1 MSNICFNLNNSI
13 EISNNI
19 YTLNKNNSIQG
30 DLSGTYGLYET
41 LGDKIYSIQNI
52 PKTHPIG
59 FYDASGVSE
68 LVDISNLIYYG
79 ISYEEAI
86 NIYVSKGSDLS
97 FTNNN
102 YYRFYDECYNL
113 LNISGSTV
121 DTGLTNSGDNFYF
134 MRSMKYTFI
143 AIEDFSINHP
153 FALSGEALSG
163 LNYHDLSL
171 QKLDDSF
178 NIIIPNDANNTD
190 NKIFYL
196 DAQQNDISGELSIL
210 VDASNIS
217 YYYGDISIS
226 LNPLFA
232 TQYDASKISIK
243 SFPLNG
249 INEVNNVNLFIY
261 DPTCDYIVEEVSQ
274 FVNILFNQGKEC
286 LNIVS
291 EANLIDA
298 SNSISFHEFNL
309 NNHGRVEIAG
319 ELLYSLTYG
328 LYDGSYTI
336 FNVDSNYP
344 FTIKNNDFSNVVYV
358 DEENTT
364 GIVHKSD
371 SRVQILGEPLNSYNY
386 YFNTVRIKIDNTSG
400 TLIQNQDIPIHI
412 LNLQTFNSHYEPSN
426 NFFYTSFCR
435 DSDNV
440 NNIVDRDLSFILF
453 NQKDI
458 AFTTDFSA
466 VVDNIYYL
474 NLYQE
479 YIEPITPYA
488 LVDRYNHDLSNLIIS
503 TKPVETILPDGTV
516 LSNIYQINYSLSY
529 FIITYTA
536 EDYEKTI
543 IQLHRLVEIR
553 RGPYIEI
560 SGNYQVFN
568 NSNPFTNTINISTNT
583 ISPFYNFYENLDV
596 FLYDIFGNKI
606 NLPFEIN
613 VTGEYFDSPSIY
625 GQLIRNSYSNEII
638 KYENINLTDNP
649 LEFEDGH
656 TDFSRNYYL
665 SKNFNFNFIS
675 NSAKNI
681 DEQGIRLFNINT
693 LRING
698 NFNNPILD
706 IANLIHINDADINN
720 SYRDFVIDPLQTKIK
735 SLFLDGDE
743 NTVSIN
749 KIDNSFSIIDISQ
762 TYQDGGTI
770 YNLHTRAQITN
781 SEYVISIS
789 DINNSANNFS
799 IDGSFDEIDFFN
811 LNYIDTRYIGNYEL
825 KLDIKGLSNHDFI
838 FNDIS
843 NIIDVNSLLVDFSR
857 TFLINV
863 IDTVGVNL
871 NFVNETVLTP
881 PANPLLY
888 DFKYSVDFSFNIFT
902 DISFFKKGDS
912 FLETTNTPLL
922 EFSDNSIYDGSL
934 AFVLYP
940 GPNIYPTYNALDNGY
955 YIHATN
961 PSIPAQAYI
970 KYTAYDLCGNISNDV
985 SLNITFTNIPIISLL
1000 GSRIEKIPVNSPFVE
1015 SGLLIKSNV
1024 GDESY
1029 VPAGGVYSTN
1039 FSSNYTETNIAGG
1052 VPDGYDIS
1060 WGLVLDNTRIGI
1072 YELTYEV
1079 KKSGNAESNKIKRLI
1094 EVLDISTPF
1103 FRFPNLATINGYKGY
1118 IDGSNDSDFKTAK
1131 DDLYDNT
1138 FELSFNIDISLLV
1151 FNSFD
1156 DLSFII
1162 NTFEVNDN
1170 YFEPTDLST
1179 IITLSIS
1186 GEGDI
1191 SFNETELRNVFSTN
1205 NGYLNSDNSF
1215 NKVTIGLNKIE
1226 PLLFNYKVIDL
1237 CDNSFNILRIVDIVD
1252 KSKPSID
1259 FSFDYIHET
1268 DISFVKFNGSD
1279 NKDFSYQAFN
1289 YLKNTDLFLHE
1300 LSSIIFDFSLID
1312 NYEVVNSNYII
1323 TISGL
1328 TIDYK
1333 QENIKTIE
1341 DISNDILSL
1350 NLFSNV
1356 NTSLVIAYEISD
1368 NQYNDISINRFV
1380 DIINT
1385 VDPSI
1390 NFNQRYGY
1398 DDNRIY
1404 IDFGDTIY
1412 INDNISKDFSL
1423 SHPRIYLTDINID
1436 LSYIL
1441 PTNITSLS
1449 GEYEYDPN
1457 AIIYS
1462 VSGDI
1467 SSVHYDMSFYSVTT
1481 EGPYDTSSDEL
1492 NVKLIITN
1500 QGPSF
1505 NEIPYIDI
1513 LGTSSINIIHEAG
1526 EFFNDASFIFGINAI
1541 SEFDKFYYKNY
1552 LKDISYLSSN
1562 FNVSYDSSFNIEK
1575 PALGPLTQA
1584 TTYKIKYDVRD
1595 KNNQIKTLERFILI
1609 VDTQKPIISISNDV
1623 INVNQFEELVMPSAF
1638 FLDKGSDLSAI
1649 EVDISNTSNTITK
1662 DISNLS
1668 FVLNPLESYSFSS
1681 SELLLTG
1688 NDTSNGSI
1696 SYQVRYRAYDRFNNL
1711 AEKYLTITINATTN
1725 FVITPK
1731 LSISG
1736 YVFDLNLNFN
1746 SNFNNLINNN
1756 TDNLSFIFD
1765 LSDIQYDAF
1774 NKTIT
1779 YEIKKAKF
1787 NNSIFNLLDF
1797 SMHARYINDIIP
1809 DYNNTIIN
1817 NILSGTLG
1825 NYKIIF
1831 QSFNESNFES
1841 AIELINFNIVDT
1853 SPPDLSYILSSDYED
1868 ISNIK
1873 IPLLSFDTYETL
1885 KTNPN
1890 YLENNNLFNPYY
1902 FTRDDGGNTM
1912 ISIPGINIVDIM
1924 GGIAQT
1930 LSNETLPFAFDNSLS
1945 LFITYLKDL
1954 SSGTYNINQDTS
1966 KNFTQINETTEIVT
1980 INPNLLHSAINV
1992 FINHSDVHLGGYAY
2006 VKFTYLDGIIHEFR
2020 HRGTSTRQFYNSSS
2034 TLWSSHFGLGNHSTS
2049 VTSHTE
2055 NTTKNYL
2062 IECTVIS
2069 GVSTWIFKALD
2080 GGVSQVEL
2088 YENSDGQGM
2097 LGVEV
2102 KEIPIFDISNSYL
2115 LLNDGSYVQHFKV
2128 FDAVGNFS
2136 DISRSISVE
2145 RLNPFINLNYTEDAK
2160 SNLYLKTYHRVF
2172 NARIDIL
2179 GRAYDYYL
2187 GEFTGNPIIIV
2198 QSLNEN
2204 ILGVQTVKYE
2214 LNNYPNTIAERDVHV
2229 VEMTCLPIV
2238 TEGLNNLIPVGLNN
2252 KFGLYNDSYVIYIN
2266 EPSDAFRVYGYN
2278 HDYNFNIDISDLI
2291 NISGENVVSYGGY
2304 EYHWGKV
2311 DISVNDNFNRANIE
2325 YLNSDLSRII
2335 LEDIF
2340 LYTEECFQILI
2351 NQILYK
2357 PLPSD
2362 SFRVDVSGYNDK
2374 DISYQFFTLSGELY
2388 PAIEDKLRHYITDVS
2403 RANLHL
2409 AMGKYT
2415 FVQDTEKNFY
2425 NRIKFSLTE
2434 DGTHNGGVEYTKGIV
2449 EYGLPGIEGG
2459 YTDLILSI
2467 ATPSPLYYY
2476 SEHFPN
2482 MGGKI
2487 ETRNNLVITGGNIYV
2502 NDNVLSVDNSLVLQS
2517 FNSEEV
2523 LLNKIFLSQTFDLI
2537 GINGNTTCIS
2547 NVHYNCITQQNI
2559 NHNVLINKSDNLLIF
2574 KKYQSSPNYDPVA
2587 EGLVSYVPSYNSS
2600 NKHADISNENLKHD
2614 IHNHYLYDCSVN
2626 MYTTGVFQYDYIIDT
2641 SNNILKNLSI
2651 NTLTEKLS
2659 VAVGSGNDNT
2669 IAYSLDGGSKW
2680 VGVGKELLDITGFG
2694 IGYNGN
2700 TRFIAAGSG
2709 TNHTII
2715 YSDNGINWFP
2725 SIGSKIIF
2733 DNYAKAVVY
2742 DNSNSYWLVGGKGST
2757 NTMAYSNG
2765 GIQWV
2770 GLGKSLFE
2778 TEINNFSKHNNT
2790 YILAFGNGLRNTI
2803 AYSIDGL
2810 NWNDGLALG
2819 GGNTKTIFSVQGNSG
2834 VYYKKENIWLA
2845 VGEGINNSIAYSSD
2859 GITWSGMGNSGIV
2872 EARDIDVNDDMVII
2886 VGKGEINNPLY
2897 SAIIYSYDG
2906 LLWYSTNTSIFS
2918 ECNSIVWNGS
2928 IWVATGLGPLHR
2940 IAISNNGIKW
2950 LALDNTL
2957 DLFSDVGLG
2966 VEGFT
2971 KKTLLRDASDILYE
2985 MNTMDLF
2992 YSNTEIDNYSH
3003 YFRKNRLLSSRLIK
3017 NNFISKINEL
3027 KYVNHVSIIDNN
3039 KILDYFLDK
3048 YLSSSRIIFSHI
3060 FDNYVTFNLQTYI
3073 DLSNLDINKDLLQI
3087 IKNEYNPLYE
3097 TSSNYIVDNNNLLF
3111 HEYVV
3116 NIWSD
3121 ISGDLPIIEKTP
3133 EESILLCNGLIEL
3146 NEYLLD
3152 SKDSSNVLLK
3162 LYDNVI
3168 NSHGL
3173 DYVNNELKERVF
3185 LSVRDISMINHD
3197 YNQYIG
3203 LTLQNI
3209 FHNMYIDENDV
3220 LIFHAYQDLANNFK
3234 VNEPSL
3240 SLKKTLTD
3248 FSNNKKYLLELSSND
3263 IYGCFVDNSKN
3274 IYENSNTKND
3284 IIRQDPLNYKSF
3296 VTYFFD
3302 NELENDNN
3310 YLSKFDIRPI
3320 SLNDICYN
3328 MYPYSYDSSLKKLH
3342 SHSYLIDLNDYFDRY
3357 IYDNSNLEVP
3367 YNVYNKSNLS
3377 YRIQD
3382 ISYINEFN
3390 IFDIRASQNIIYDKS
3405 KIEILNYLQN
3415 FLIILKFKVD
3425 YIEEI
3430 LSSNLINKHI
3440 PVSFVSNDYEFI
3452 NNLNIQNMNSLYN
3465 SIDFISTNYQLS
3477 LPNNSLN
3484 KLFSNN
3490 FYNLK
3495 QVKEKY
3501 LKLQE
3506 IFIYHQNSDNI
3517 NLSEDTYDSIHN
3529 FNNIDQLLTDAS
3541 LININI
3547 DNMLNNNLYYYYN
3560 RYIIENII
3568 LTTKYSVLSNFN
3580 DLDLLYRLLKDFN
3593 EIKENYDNIIFEFNL
3608 RHLNDSLFSGVN
3620 IIDYSFIDLYDISN
3634 INNFTLSLLNNFVSL
3649 DLVLRNQI
3657 QYSNIYIDTGGG
3669 TFNTPDTNFTYTYN
3683 QANVVLTDLSNAT
3696 NFILNN
3702 YNYFID
3708 GAGKNYD
3715 FINKTRLYDN
3725 INYFMSGSKLLVNS
3739 FYSNNLEIRFDIKYN
3754 SYLFPDKYVDTVV
3767 LDLAIP
3773 DYVPPTLI
3781 FNKTDLSFSQALS
3794 TIVDGNINVLLQ
3806 LLIEDISFIEI
3817 NQKIQMN
3824 NISDLCYNLTNI
3836 TYNDTQ
3842 YQGYVESNVLNDV
3855 YSIVE
3860 IDVRNLYNETTN
3872 FLGNDASINIF
3883 YTIIDNAN
3891 NRNTIT
3897 RTVNVDRA
3905 FAYPEFYINGQIFEE
3920 FLLSLD
3926 GNNWSLTV
3934 QIGSI
3939 ITENILL
3946 TGLTA
3951 TDPAGGGGNITITVE
3966 NTLTDTNTIGVFEG
3980 VITYT
3985 AISNKGVG
3993 ITTIIRRDII
4003 IIENTVD
4010 NDEGDSSSSSSS
4022 NVNNFTGP
4030 CPCPI
4035 FYKPIQ
4041 HNYKLGTGASNVM
4054 RLSKIILRR

>member
-19 YTLNKNNSIQG
+19 YTLNKDNSIEG

-41 LGDKIYSIQNI
+41 SGHKIYSILNI

-68 LVDISNLIYYG
+68 LVDISNLIHYG
-79 ISYEEAI
+79 VSYEEAI

-113 LNISGSTV
+113 LNISGSIV

-143 AIEDFSINHP
+143 AMEDFSSSHP
-153 FALSGEALSG
+153 FALSGEALRHLS
-163 LNYHDLSL
+163 HSDISL
-171 QKLDDSF
+171 QKLHDSF
-178 NIIIPNDANNTD
+178 DIIIPKDANNSD

-196 DAQQNDISGELSIL
+196 DAEENDISGELSIL

-226 LNPLFA
+226 VDASYA
-232 TQYDASKISIK
+232 THYDASKISIK

-249 INEVNNVNLFIY
+249 INQVNNVNLFIY
-261 DPTCDYIVEEVSQ
+261 DSTCDYIVEEVSQ

-291 EANLIDA
+291 EAKLIDA

-309 NNHGRVEIAG
+309 NNHGRVDVSG
-319 ELLYSLTYG
+319 ELLYSLKYG

-336 FNVDSNYP
+336 INVDPNYP
-344 FTIKNNDFSNVVYV
+344 FAIINNDISNEIYV

-364 GIVHKSD
+364 GIIHNSD
-371 SRVQILGEPLNSYNY
+371 SRVQILGEPFNTYNY
-386 YFNTVRIKIDNTSG
+386 YFNTVRINIDNTSR
-400 TLIQNQDIPIHI
+400 TLIQNQKIPIDI

-426 NFFYTSFCR
+426 NFFYTTFCT

-440 NNIVDRDLSFILF
+440 NNIADRDLSFVLF
-453 NQKDI
+453 NQKEV

-466 VVDNIYYL
+466 VVDNIYYI

-516 LSNIYQINYSLSY
+516 LSNTYQINYSLSY

-536 EDYEKTI
+536 EDYENTI

-560 SGNYQVFN
+560 SGNNQLFN
-568 NSNPFTNTINISTNT
+568 NSNPFTNTIDIATNT
-583 ISPFYNFYENLDV
+583 TSPFYNFFENLDV
-596 FLYDIFGNKI
+596 FVYDIFGNKI
-606 NLPFEIN
+606 NLPFEIK
-613 VTGEYFDSPSIY
+613 VTGEFYDASSIY
-625 GQLIRNSYSNEII
+625 GQLIINNYSNEIL
-638 KYENINLTDNP
+638 KYENIDLTDEP
-649 LEFEDGH
+649 IEFEDGH

-675 NSAKNI
+675 NSAKDI
-681 DEQGIRLFNINT
+681 DELGLRLFNINT
-693 LRING
+693 LQING
-698 NFNNPILD
+698 NLNNPILD
-706 IANLIHINDADINN
+706 IANLIHINVDINN
-720 SYRDFVIDPLQTKIK
+720 SYRDFVIDPLQTNIK
-735 SLFLDGDE
+735 SLFLDGDSL
-743 NTVSIN
+743 SIN
-749 KIDNSFSIIDISQ
+749 KIDNSLSIIDLSQ
-762 TYQDGGTI
+762 SYNDSGI
-770 YNLHTRAQITN
+770 NYNLHTILKITN
-781 SEYVISIS
+781 SEFVISIS
-789 DINNSANNFS
+789 DINDSANNFS

-811 LNYIDTRYIGNYEL
+811 LNHIDTSYIGNYEL
-825 KLDIKGLSNHDFI
+825 KLDIKGLSNEDFI

-843 NIIDVNSLLVDFSR
+843 NIIDVSSLLLDFSR

-863 IDTVGVNL
+863 IDTQGVDL

-881 PANPLLY
+881 PPNPLLY
-888 DFKYSVDFSFNIFT
+888 EFQYSVDFSFNIFT
-902 DISFFKKGDS
+902 DISFFRKGHS
-912 FLETTNTPLL
+912 VIESTNTPLL
-922 EFSDNSIYDGSL
+922 ELSDNTIYDGSL
-934 AFVLYP
+934 TFILYTVT
-940 GPNIYPTYNALDNGY
+940 NITQTYDNGY
-955 YIHATN
+955 YIHATD
-961 PSIPAQAYI
+961 PTSAAEAYI
-970 KYTAYDLCGNISNDV
+970 KYTALDLCGNITNDV
-985 SLNITFTNIPIISLL
+985 CLNITFTDIPIISLL
-1000 GSRIEKIPVNSPFVE
+1000 GSRIEQIPVNSAHVE

-1029 VPAGGVYSTN
+1029 VPTTGPYTTN
-1039 FSSNYTETNIAGG
+1039 FSSNYIATTDD
-1052 VPDGYDIS
+1052 PAGYDIS
-1060 WGLVLDNTRIGI
+1060 WGLVLDNTTIGI

-1079 KKSGNAESNKIKRLI
+1079 RKTGKTESINIKRLI
-1094 EVLDISTPF
+1094 EVVDISSPF
-1103 FRFPNLATINGYKGY
+1103 FRFPNLSTLDY
-1118 IDGSNDSDFKTAK
+1118 IDGSNDSNFVAIK
-1131 DDLYDNT
+1131 DNLINNT
-1138 FELSFNIDISLLV
+1138 FEISFNIDFSLTV
-1151 FNSFD
+1151 FSTFD

-1162 NTFEVNDN
+1162 NQFEISDN
-1170 YFEPTDLST
+1170 YFEGNDLSS

-1186 GEGDI
+1186 GQGDI
-1191 SFNETELRNVFSTN
+1191 CFNETGLRNVFSTN
-1205 NGYLNSDNSF
+1205 NGYLNSDNCL
-1215 NKVTIGLNKIE
+1215 NKVTIGLNDIE
-1226 PLLFNYKVIDL
+1226 QLKFNYKVIDV

-1252 KSKPSID
+1252 KSVPSID
-1259 FSFDYIHET
+1259 FSFDYINET
-1268 DISFVKFNGSD
+1268 DISFVLFNGPD
-1279 NKDFSYQAFN
+1279 NKDFSYQALN

-1300 LSSIIFDFSLID
+1300 LNSIIFDFSLID

-1323 TISGL
+1323 TISGI

-1333 QENIKTIE
+1333 QQNIKTIE
-1341 DISNDILSL
+1341 DISNNISSI

-1356 NTSLVIAYEISD
+1356 DTSLVIVYEISD
-1368 NQYNDISINRFV
+1368 NQYNDISINRYV

-1385 VDPSI
+1385 IDPSI
-1390 NFNQRYGY
+1390 NYNSRFGY
-1398 DDNRIY
+1398 DNRIY
-1404 IDFGDTIY
+1404 IDFGETKY
-1412 INDNISKDFSL
+1412 NISKDFSL
-1423 SHPRIYLTDINID
+1423 SHPRIYFTDISFD

-1441 PTNITSLS
+1441 PSNITSLS

-1467 SSVHYDMSFYSVTT
+1467 SSVHYDISFYSVTT

-1505 NEIPYIDI
+1505 NEIPYINI
-1513 LGTSSINIIHEAG
+1513 LGTSTSNIIHEAG
-1526 EFFNDASFIFGINAI
+1526 EFFNDASFILGLNAF

-1552 LKDISYLSSN
+1552 LPDISYLSSN
-1562 FNVSYDSSFNIEK
+1562 FDVSYDTSFNIDK
-1575 PALGPLTQA
+1575 PELALLTQA
-1584 TTYKIKYDVRD
+1584 TTYRITYKVRD
-1595 KNNQIKTLERFILI
+1595 KNNQITTFVRFIFLT
-1609 VDTQKPIISISNDV
+1609 DTQSPIISISNDV
-1623 INVNQFEELVMPSAF
+1623 ININQFEELVIPSAF
-1638 FLDKGSDLSAI
+1638 FFDKGSDISAI
-1649 EVDISNTSNTITK
+1649 EVDLSNTSNTITK
-1662 DISNLS
+1662 DISNLN
-1668 FVLNPLESYSFSS
+1668 FLLNPLESYSFANKTETYSFSS
-1681 SELLLTG
+1681 SELLLDG

-1696 SYQVRYRAYDRFNNL
+1696 SYEVRYRAYDRFNNL

-1736 YVFDLNLNFN
+1736 YELDLNLNFN

-1756 TDNLSFIFD
+1756 TDNLSSIFD
-1765 LSDIQYDAF
+1765 LSDIQYDAL

-1817 NILSGTLG
+1817 NILSGTIG
-1825 NYKIIF
+1825 SYKIIF
-1831 QSFNESNFES
+1831 QSFNDSNLES
-1841 AIELINFNIVDT
+1841 AIELIDFNIVDT

-1873 IPLLSFDTYETL
+1873 IPFLSFDTYETL

-1902 FTRDDGGNTM
+1902 FTRDNGGNTM
-1912 ISIPGINIVDIM
+1912 VSIPGINIVDVM
-1924 GGIAQT
+1924 GGIAQSV
-1930 LSNETLPFAFDNSLS
+1930 SNETIPSAFDNSLS

-1954 SSGTYNINQDTS
+1954 PSGSYNINQDTS
-1966 KNFTQINETTEIVT
+1966 KNFTQINETTEILT
-1980 INPNLLHSAINV
+1980 INPNLLDSAIEV
-1992 FINHSDVHLGGYAY
+1992 FIKNADVDLGGYAY
-2006 VKFTYLDGIIHEFR
+2006 VKFTYLDSTIHEFR

-2034 TLWSSHFGLGNHSTS
+2034 TLWSSHFGLGNHSTA
-2049 VTSHTE
+2049 VTSHTG

-2062 IECTVIS
+2062 IECTVIT
-2069 GVSTWIFKALD
+2069 GISTWVFTALD
-2080 GGVSQVEL
+2080 GGLSQVEL
-2088 YENSDGQGM
+2088 YENSDAQGM
-2097 LGVEV
+2097 LGVEI
-2102 KEIPIFDISNSYL
+2102 KDIPIFDISNSYL
-2115 LLNDGSYVQHFKV
+2115 LLNSGSYVQNFQV
-2128 FDAVGNFS
+2128 FDAAGNFS

-2145 RLNPFINLNYTEDAK
+2145 RLDPFINLNYTEDAK
-2160 SNLYLKTYHRVF
+2160 GNLFLKTYHKLF
-2172 NARIDIL
+2172 NAYIDIL
-2179 GRAYDYYL
+2179 GRSYDYYL
-2187 GEFTGNPIIIV
+2187 GEFTGNSIITV
-2198 QSLNEN
+2198 QSLNEDV
-2204 ILGVQTVKYE
+2204 LGVHTVKYE
-2214 LNNYPNTIAERDVHV
+2214 LKNYSNTVAEREVHV
-2229 VEMTCLPIV
+2229 VDITCLPFV
-2238 TEGLNNLIPVGLNN
+2238 TNGLNYLIPEGLNN
-2252 KFGLYNDSYVIYIN
+2252 KFGLYNDTYAIYIN
-2266 EPSDAFRVYGYN
+2266 DPSDAFRVFGYN
-2278 HDYNFNIDISDLI
+2278 HEYNLNIDISDLI
-2291 NISGENVVSYGGY
+2291 NISGENVVSNGGY

-2311 DISVNDNFNRANIE
+2311 DVSVNDNFNRANIE
-2325 YLNSDLSRII
+2325 YLNSDSSKII

-2388 PAIEDKLRHYITDVS
+2388 PGIDDELQHYITDLS

-2434 DGTHNGGVEYTKGIV
+2434 DGTHNGGVEYTKGVV
-2449 EYGLPGIEGG
+2449 EYGLPGLEGG

-2487 ETRNNLVITGGNIYV
+2487 ETRNNLVITAGNIYV

-2517 FNSEEV
+2517 FNTEEV

-2537 GINGNTTCIS
+2537 GINGNATCIS
-2547 NVHYNCITQQNI
+2547 NAHYNCITQQNI
-2559 NHNVLINKSDNLLIF
+2559 NHNVLINKSKHLLIF
-2574 KKYQSSPNYDPVA
+2574 KKYQNSPNYDPVA
-2587 EGLVSYVPSYNSS
+2587 EGVVSYVPGYNSS
-2600 NKHADISNENLKHD
+2600 NIHADISNGNIIDD
-2614 IHNHYLYDCSVN
+2614 ISKHYLFDCSVN
-2626 MYTTGVFQYDYIIDT
+2626 MYTTGVFQYDYTIDT
-2641 SNNILKNLSI
+2641 SANILSNLSI

-2659 VAVGSGNDNT
+2659 IAVGCGNDNT

-2680 VGVGKELLDITGFG
+2680 KGVGKQLLDISGLG

-2700 TRFIAAGSG
+2700 TRFLAVGSG

-2715 YSDNGINWFP
+2715 YSEDGINWFP

-2810 NWNDGLALG
+2810 NWNDGVAVG

-2859 GITWSGMGNSGIV
+2859 GITWGGMGKSRII

-2886 VGKGEINNPLY
+2886 VGKGDLNNAVY
-2897 SAIIYSYDG
+2897 SAILYSYDG
-2906 LLWYSTNTSIFS
+2906 LDWYSTNTSIFS
-2918 ECNSIVWNGS
+2918 ECNSVVWTGS
-2928 IWVATGLGPLHR
+2928 IWIATGLGPLHR
-2940 IAISNNGIKW
+2940 IAISSNGINW

-2957 DLFSDVGLG
+2957 SLFSDVGLG

-2985 MNTMDLF
+2985 MDTLDLF
-2992 YSNTEIDNYSH
+2992 YSNSEIDNYSH
-3003 YFRKNRLLSSRLIK
+3003 YFRKNRLLSSRLVK

-3027 KYVNHVSIIDNN
+3027 RYVNHISIIDNN
-3039 KILDYFLDK
+3039 KAIDYFLDK
-3048 YLSSSRIIFSHI
+3048 YLSSNRIIFSHI

-3073 DLSNLDINKDLLQI
+3073 DVSNLDINKDLIQI
-3087 IKNEYNPLYE
+3087 INNEYHPLYE
-3097 TSSNYIVDNNNLLF
+3097 ISTNYLVDKNNLLF
-3111 HEYVV
+3111 DEYVV

-3121 ISGDLPIIEKTP
+3121 ISGDIGIIEKTV
-3133 EESILLCNGLIEL
+3133 EESILLSNGLIEL

-3152 SKDSSNVLLK
+3152 SKDSSSVLLK
-3162 LYDNVI
+3162 LYDDEI
-3168 NSHGL
+3168 NSLGL
-3173 DYVNNELKERVF
+3173 DYVNSELKERVF
-3185 LSVRDISMINHD
+3185 LSVRDISMISHD

-3203 LTLQNI
+3203 LTLQNV

-3220 LIFHAYQDLANNFK
+3220 LIFHAYEDLANNFK
-3234 VNEPSL
+3234 VNEPAL
-3240 SLKKTLTD
+3240 SLEKTLFD
-3248 FSNNKKYLLELSSND
+3248 FSNNNNKKYLLELSSND
-3263 IYGCFVDNSKN
+3263 VYGCFVDNNKN
-3274 IYENSNTKND
+3274 IYENSNTKNNV
-3284 IIRQDPLNYKSF
+3284 IRQDPLNYKSF

-3302 NELENDNN
+3302 NELENDNS
-3310 YLSKFDIRPI
+3310 YLSKFDIRPM

-3328 MYPYSYDSSLKKLH
+3328 LYPYTYDSSLQKLH

-3367 YNVYNKSNLS
+3367 YNVYNKSNLA
-3377 YRIQD
+3377 YTILD
-3382 ISYINEFN
+3382 ISYINDFN
-3390 IFDIRASQNIIYDKS
+3390 IFDVRANQNIIYDKS

-3415 FLIILKFKVD
+3415 FLIILRFKVD
-3425 YIEEI
+3425 YIDEI
-3430 LSSNLINKHI
+3430 LSSTLINTHI
-3440 PVSFVSNDYEFI
+3440 PNSYDTNDYEFI
-3452 NNLNIQNMNSLYN
+3452 NDLNIQNMNTLNN
-3465 SIDFISTNYQLS
+3465 SIDFISTNYQLT

-3501 LKLQE
+3501 LKLEE

-3517 NLSEDTYDSIHN
+3517 NLNEDTYDSIHN

-3560 RYIIENII
+3560 RYTIDNIV
-3568 LTTKYSVLSNFN
+3568 LSTKFSVLSNYN
-3580 DLDLLYRLLKDFN
+3580 DFDLLYRLLRDFN
-3593 EIKENYDNIIFEFNL
+3593 EIKDNYDNIIFEFKL
-3608 RHLNDSLFSGVN
+3608 RHLNDSLFTGVN
-3620 IIDYSFIDLYDISN
+3620 IIDNSFIDLYDISN
-3634 INNFTLSLLNNFVSL
+3634 IDNFASSLLNNFVSL
-3649 DLVLRNQI
+3649 DQVLRNQV
-3657 QYSNIYIDTGGG
+3657 QYSNIYIETGGG
-3669 TFNTPDTNFTYTYN
+3669 TSNTPDTNFIYTYN
-3683 QANVVLTDLSNAT
+3683 QANVGLTDLSNAT
-3696 NFILNN
+3696 NYILNN

-3708 GAGKNYD
+3708 GAAKNYD
-3715 FINKTRLYDN
+3715 FINKTKEYDN
-3725 INYFMSGSKLLVNS
+3725 INYYMSGSELLVNS
-3739 FYSNNLEIRFDIKYN
+3739 FYSNNLEIRLEIKYN

-3794 TIVDGNINVLLQ
+3794 TAEDGNINTLLQ

-3817 NQKIQMN
+3817 NQKIELSN
-3824 NISDLCYNLTNI
+3824 KYDISYNLTNV
-3836 TYNDTQ
+3836 TYNDAQ
-3842 YQGYVESNVLNDV
+3842 YEGYVESRLQNNV

-3860 IDVRNLYNETTN
+3860 IDVRNLYNENTN
-3872 FLGNDASINIF
+3872 FFGDDASINIF
-3883 YTIIDNAN
+3883 YTIIDNVD

-3897 RTVNVDRA
+3897 RSVNVERA
-3905 FAYPEFYINGQIFEE
+3905 FAYPEFFINGLTFEE
-3920 FLLSLD
+3920 FVQSL
-3926 GNNWSLTV
+3926 GGLNWNLTLQV
-3934 QIGSI
+3934 GTP
-3939 ITENILL
+3939 ITDDILL
-3946 TGLTA
+3946 AGITA
-3951 TDPAGGGGNITITVE
+3951 NDPASGGGGIIITVE
-3966 NTLTDTNTIGVFEG
+3966 NTLIDTSTPGVF
-3980 VITYT
+3980 VDVVTYT

-3993 ITTIIRRDII
+3993 ITTTIRRDII
-4003 IIENTVD
+4003 ITEDAVD
-4010 NDEGDSSSSSSS
+4010 NGFGSSSS
-4022 NVNNFTGP
+4022 NLDNFTGP
-4030 CPCPI
+4030 CPCPV

-4041 HNYKLGTGASNVM
+4041 HNYKLGSGASNVM

>member
-1 MSNICFNLNNSI
+1 MSNICLNIKNSI
-13 EISNNI
+13 EISNNYYI
-19 YTLNKNNSIQG
+19 FNNVDNIIG
-30 DLSGTYGLYET
+30 DFLDEDILKTTNYGLYET
-41 LGDKIYSIQNI
+41 SGNKIYLIQNI

-59 FYDASGVSE
+59 FYDASGISE
-68 LVDISNLIYYG
+68 IVDISNLIHYDVSYG
-79 ISYEEAI
+79 KAI

-97 FTNNN
+97 FNNNN
-102 YYRFYDECYNL
+102 YYRFYDESYNL
-113 LNISGSTV
+113 LNISGSLIE
-121 DTGLTNSGDNFYF
+121 TGLTNSGDNFYF

-143 AIEDFSINHP
+143 AIEDFCSNHP
-153 FALSGEALSG
+153 FALSGEALSE
-163 LNYHDLSL
+163 LNYDDLSL

-178 NIIIPNDANNTD
+178 NIIIPKNTNNDTNR
-190 NKIFYL
+190 IFYV
-196 DAQQNDISGELSIL
+196 DAEQDDISGELSIL

-217 YYYGDISIS
+217 YYYGDINISIDS
-226 LNPLFA
+226 SYS
-232 TQYDASKISIK
+232 THYDSSKISIK
-243 SFPLNG
+243 SFELNG
-249 INEVNNVNLFIY
+249 INQVNNVNLFIY
-261 DPTCDYIVEEVSQ
+261 DSICDYIVEEVSQ
-274 FVNILFNQGKEC
+274 FVNILFNQRKEC

-291 EANLIDA
+291 EAKLIDA
-298 SNSISFHEFNL
+298 SNNISFYEFNL
-309 NNHGRVEIAG
+309 NNHGLVNVSG
-319 ELLYSLTYG
+319 ELLYSLKYG
-328 LYDGSYTI
+328 LYDGSYII

-344 FTIKNNDFSNVVYV
+344 FTIKNNDISNAIYV

-364 GIVHKSD
+364 GILHKSD
-371 SRVQILGEPLNSYNY
+371 SRVQILGEPLNTYNY

-412 LNLQTFNSHYEPSN
+412 LNLETLNSHYEPSN
-426 NFFYTSFCR
+426 NFCYTSFCT
-435 DSDNV
+435 DPDNV
-440 NNIVDRDLSFILF
+440 NNIAYRDLSFILF

-479 YIEPITPYA
+479 YIEPIIPYV

-503 TKPVETILPDGTV
+503 TKPIETILPDGTV
-516 LSNIYQINYSLSY
+516 LSNIHQINYSLSH

-543 IQLHRLVEIR
+543 IQLHRLVEIKK
-553 RGPYIEI
+553 GPYIEI
-560 SGNYQVFN
+560 SGNYQLFN
-568 NSNPFTNTINISTNT
+568 NSNPFTNTIDISTNT

-596 FLYDIFGNKI
+596 FVYDIFGNKI

-613 VTGEYFDSPSIY
+613 IIGEYFDSSSIY
-625 GQLIRNSYSNEII
+625 GELIRNSYSNEII
-638 KYENINLTDNP
+638 KYENIDLTDEP
-649 LEFEDGH
+649 LKFQDGD

-665 SKNFNFNFIS
+665 STNFNFNFIS
-675 NSAKNI
+675 NSTKYI
-681 DEQGIRLFNINT
+681 DEKGIRLFNINV
-693 LRING
+693 LQING
-698 NFNNPILD
+698 NFNSPILS
-706 IANLIHINDADINN
+706 IANLIHINDNIND
-720 SYRDFVIDPLQTKIK
+720 SYRDFLIDPLQTNIK
-735 SLFLDGDE
+735 SLFLDGDSL
-743 NTVSIN
+743 SIN
-749 KIDNSFSIIDISQ
+749 KVDNTLSIIDLSQ
-762 TYQDGGTI
+762 NYNDFDRN
-770 YNLHTRAQITN
+770 YNLHTTIQITN
-781 SEYVISIS
+781 SQFVISIS
-789 DINNSANNFS
+789 DINDSANNFS
-799 IDGSFDEIDFFN
+799 IDGSFYEIDFFN
-811 LNYIDTRYIGNYEL
+811 LNDIDTRYIGYYEM
-825 KLDIKGLSNHDFI
+825 KLDIKGLNNEDFI

-843 NIIDVNSLLVDFSR
+843 DIIDSSSLLLDFSR

-863 IDTVGVNL
+863 IDTQGVDL
-871 NFVNETVLTP
+871 NFVNETVLTQSP
-881 PANPLLY
+881 NPLLY

-922 EFSDNSIYDGSL
+922 ELSDNSIYDGSL
-934 AFVLYP
+934 TFVLYP
-940 GPNIYPTYNALDNGY
+940 VTNISQTYDNGY
-955 YIHATN
+955 YIHATD
-961 PSIPAQAYI
+961 PTRAAEAYI
-970 KYTAYDLCGNISNDV
+970 KYTALDLCGNISNDV
-985 SLNITFTNIPIISLL
+985 CLNITFTDIPIISLL
-1000 GSRIEKIPVNSPFVE
+1000 GSRIEKITVNSIYVE
-1015 SGLLIKSNV
+1015 SGLLIESDI
-1024 GDESY
+1024 GEESY
-1029 VPAGGVYSTN
+1029 VPTNGSYSGN
-1039 FSSNYTETNIAGG
+1039 FSSNYTETTDDP
-1052 VPDGYDIS
+1052 VGYDIS
-1060 WGLVLDNTRIGI
+1060 WGLVLDNTTIGI

-1079 KKSGNAESNKIKRLI
+1079 RKTGKTESINIKRLI
-1094 EVLDISTPF
+1094 EVVDISNPF
-1103 FRFPNLATINGYKGY
+1103 FRFPNLSTLDY
-1118 IDGSNDSDFKTAK
+1118 IDGSNDSNFVAIK
-1131 DDLYDNT
+1131 DNLFDNK
-1138 FELSFNIDISLLV
+1138 FEFSFNIDFSLSV
-1151 FNSFD
+1151 FNTFD

-1162 NTFEVNDN
+1162 NQFEISDN
-1170 YFEPTDLST
+1170 YFERNDLSS

-1191 SFNETELRNVFSTN
+1191 SFNEIGLSNVFLTN
-1205 NGYLNSDNSF
+1205 DGYLNSDNCF
-1215 NKVTIGLNKIE
+1215 NKVTIGLNEIE
-1226 PLLFNYKVIDL
+1226 PLVFNYKVIDV

-1259 FSFDYIHET
+1259 FSFNYIDET

-1289 YLKNTDLFLHE
+1289 YLKNTDLFLRE
-1300 LSSIIFDFSLID
+1300 LSSIIFDFTLID

-1323 TISGL
+1323 TISGV

-1333 QENIKTIE
+1333 QENIKTIK
-1341 DISNDILSL
+1341 DISNNIILL

-1356 NTSLVIAYEISD
+1356 DTSLVIVYEISD

-1385 VDPSI
+1385 IDPSI

-1398 DDNRIY
+1398 DDRIY
-1404 IDFGDTIY
+1404 IDFGDTKY
-1412 INDNISKDFSL
+1412 NISKDFSL
-1423 SHPRIYLTDINID
+1423 SHPRIYLTDISFD

-1467 SSVHYDMSFYSVTT
+1467 SSVHYDISFYSVTRD
-1481 EGPYDTSSDEL
+1481 GQYDTSSDEL
-1492 NVKLIITN
+1492 NIKLIITN
-1500 QGPSF
+1500 QGPTF
-1505 NEIPYIDI
+1505 NEIPYINI
-1513 LGTSSINIIHEAG
+1513 LDTSSIHIIHEAG
-1526 EFFNDASFIFGINAI
+1526 EFFNDASFILGLNAF

-1552 LKDISYLSSN
+1552 LTDISYLSSN
-1562 FNVSYDSSFNIEK
+1562 YDVSYDSSFNIEN
-1575 PALGPLTQA
+1575 PELGPLREA
-1584 TTYKIKYDVRD
+1584 TSYKVRYDVRD
-1595 KNNQIKTLERFILI
+1595 KNNQIKTLVRYILI
-1609 VDTQKPIISISNDV
+1609 TDTQKPIISISNDV

-1638 FLDKGSDLSAI
+1638 FLDKGSNLSAI
-1649 EVDISNTSNTITK
+1649 QVDISNTSNTIIK
-1662 DISNLS
+1662 NISNLS
-1668 FVLNPLESYSFSS
+1668 FVLNPLQSYTFSS

-1696 SYQVRYRAYDRFNNL
+1696 SYQVRYTAYDRFNNL
-1711 AEKYLTITINATTN
+1711 AEKYLTITINETTN

-1731 LSISG
+1731 LFISG
-1736 YVFDLNLNFN
+1736 YEFDLNLNFN
-1746 SNFNNLINNN
+1746 NNFNNLINNN
-1756 TDNLSFIFD
+1756 TDNLSSIFD

-1774 NKTIT
+1774 NKTFT
-1779 YEIKKAKF
+1779 YEVKKAKF
-1787 NNSIFNLLDF
+1787 NNSVFNLLDF

-1817 NILSGTLG
+1817 NILSGSLG

-1831 QSFNESNFES
+1831 QSFNDYNFES
-1841 AIELINFNIVDT
+1841 EIEIIYFNIVDT
-1853 SPPDLSYILSSDYED
+1853 SPPDLSYILSIDYED
-1868 ISNIK
+1868 IAKIK

-1885 KTNPN
+1885 KTNSN

-1902 FTRDDGGNTM
+1902 FTKDGGGNTM

-1924 GGIAQT
+1924 GGIGQT
-1930 LSNETLPFAFDNSLS
+1930 LSNETLPSAFDNSLS

-1954 SSGTYNINQDTS
+1954 SIGTYNINQYTS

-1980 INPNLLHSAINV
+1980 INPNLLHSGINV
-1992 FINHSDVHLGGYAY
+1992 FINHSDIDLGGYAY
-2006 VKFTYLDGIIHEFR
+2006 VKFTYLDGTIHEFR

-2034 TLWSSHFGLGNHSTS
+2034 TLWSSNFGLGNHSTI
-2049 VTSHTE
+2049 VTSHTG

-2062 IECTVIS
+2062 IECSVIS

-2088 YENSDGQGM
+2088 YENSAGEGM

-2102 KEIPIFDISNSYL
+2102 KDIPIFDISNSYL
-2115 LLNDGSYVQHFKV
+2115 LLNAGNYVQNFRV
-2128 FDAVGNFS
+2128 FDAGGNFS

-2160 SNLYLKTYHRVF
+2160 SNLFLKTYHKLF
-2172 NARIDIL
+2172 TPYIDIL
-2179 GRAYDYYL
+2179 GRSYDYYL
-2187 GEFTGNPIIIV
+2187 GEFTGNSIV
-2198 QSLNEN
+2198 TVQFLNEN
-2204 ILGVQTVKYE
+2204 VLGVQTVKYE
-2214 LNNYPNTIAERDVHV
+2214 LKNYPNTIAERDIHV
-2229 VEMTCLPIV
+2229 VEITCLPIV
-2238 TEGLNNLIPVGLNN
+2238 TDGLNNLIPEGLNN
-2252 KFGLYNDSYVIYIN
+2252 KFGLYNDNYVIYIN
-2266 EPSDAFRVYGYN
+2266 DPSDAFRVYGYN

-2291 NISGENVVSYGGY
+2291 NISGENVVSYEGY

-2325 YLNSDLSRII
+2325 YLNSDSSRII

-2351 NQILYK
+2351 NQIIYK

-2388 PAIEDKLRHYITDVS
+2388 PAIDDKLRHYITDVS

-2409 AMGKYT
+2409 AMGRYT

-2449 EYGLPGIEGG
+2449 EYGLPGLEGG

-2467 ATPSPLYYY
+2467 STPSPLYYY
-2476 SEHFPN
+2476 SEYFPN

-2487 ETRNNLVITGGNIYV
+2487 ETRNNLLITTGNIYV

-2523 LLNKIFLSQTFDLI
+2523 LLNKIFLSQKFDLS
-2537 GINGNTTCIS
+2537 GINGDANYIS

-2587 EGLVSYVPSYNSS
+2587 EGVVSYVPSYNSS
-2600 NKHADISNENLKHD
+2600 NIHADISNVNLKHD
-2614 IHNHYLYDCSVN
+2614 IRNHYLYDCSVN
-2626 MYTTGVFQYDYIIDT
+2626 MYTTGVFQYDYTIDT
-2641 SNNILKNLSI
+2641 STNILENLSI
-2651 NTLTEKLS
+2651 NTLTEKIS
-2659 VAVGSGNDNT
+2659 VAVGCGNDNT
-2669 IAYSLDGGSKW
+2669 IAYSLDEGSKW
-2680 VGVGKELLDITGFG
+2680 IGAGKQLLDISGFG
-2694 IGYNGN
+2694 IAYNRN
-2700 TRFIAAGSG
+2700 TRFIAVGSG
-2709 TNHTII
+2709 TNHSII
-2715 YSDNGINWFP
+2715 YSDDGINWFP
-2725 SIGSKIIF
+2725 SIDSKIIF

-2757 NTMAYSNG
+2757 NTMAYSTG
-2765 GIQWV
+2765 GISWF
-2770 GLGKSLFE
+2770 GLGKTVFE

-2790 YILAFGNGLRNTI
+2790 YILALGNGLRNSI
-2803 AYSIDGL
+2803 AYSSDGL
-2810 NWNDGLALG
+2810 NWIDGLALG
-2819 GGNTKTIFSVQGNSG
+2819 GENTRTIFSVQGNSG
-2834 VYYKKENIWLA
+2834 VYYKKENIWIA
-2845 VGEGINNSIAYSSD
+2845 VGEGINNSIAYSRD
-2859 GITWSGMGNSGIV
+2859 GITWSGMGKSRIV
-2872 EARDIDVNDDMVII
+2872 EGRDIDVNDNIIVI
-2886 VGKGEINNPLY
+2886 VGKGEINNPVY

-2906 LLWYSTNTSIFS
+2906 LAWYSTHTSIFS
-2918 ECNSIVWNGS
+2918 ECNSIVWTGS
-2928 IWVATGLGPLHR
+2928 IWIATGLGPLHR
-2940 IAISNNGIKW
+2940 IAISSNGIEW
-2950 LALDNTL
+2950 LGLDNTL
-2957 DLFSDVGLG
+2957 DLFSDLGLG
-2966 VEGFT
+2966 IEGFI
-2971 KKTLLRDASDILYE
+2971 KKTLLDDANNILYE
-2985 MNTMDLF
+2985 INTMDLF
-2992 YSNTEIDNYSH
+2992 YSNGEIDNYSH
-3003 YFRKNRLLSSRLIK
+3003 FFRKNRLLSSRLVK

-3027 KYVNHVSIIDNN
+3027 RYVNHVSLLDNN
-3039 KILDYFLDK
+3039 KVIDYFLDK
-3048 YLSSSRIIFSHI
+3048 YLNSSRIIFSHI

-3073 DLSNLDINKDLLQI
+3073 DLSNLYIDKDLLQI
-3087 IKNEYNPLYE
+3087 IKNEYIPLYE
-3097 TSSNYIVDNNNLLF
+3097 NSSSYIVDNNNLLF
-3111 HEYVV
+3111 DEYIVS
-3116 NIWSD
+3116 IWSD

-3133 EESILLCNGLIEL
+3133 EESILLSNGLIEL

-3152 SKDSSNVLLK
+3152 SKDSSNVLFK
-3162 LYDNVI
+3162 LYDDVI
-3168 NSHGL
+3168 NSQGL
-3173 DYVNNELKERVF
+3173 DHVNSELKERVF

-3203 LTLQNI
+3203 ITLQNI

-3220 LIFHAYQDLANNFK
+3220 LIFHAYEDLANNFK
-3234 VNEPSL
+3234 VNEASL
-3240 SLKKTLTD
+3240 SLEKTLIE
-3248 FSNNKKYLLELSSND
+3248 FSNNNNKKYLLELSSND
-3263 IYGCFVDNSKN
+3263 VYGCFVDNSKY

-3284 IIRQDPLNYKSF
+3284 IITQDPLNYKSF
-3296 VTYFFD
+3296 MAYFFD
-3302 NELENDNN
+3302 NELQNDNK
-3310 YLSKFDIRPI
+3310 YLSKFDIRPM

-3328 MYPYSYDSSLKKLH
+3328 MYPYSYDPSLQKLH

-3357 IYDNSNLEVP
+3357 IYNNSNLEVP
-3367 YNVYNKSNLS
+3367 YNVYNKSYLS
-3377 YRIQD
+3377 YRIID

-3390 IFDIRASQNIIYDKS
+3390 IFDIRTSQNIIYDKS

-3430 LSSNLINKHI
+3430 LNSNLINKHNR
-3440 PVSFVSNDYEFI
+3440 VTSVSNDYEYI
-3452 NNLNIQNMNSLYN
+3452 NDLNIQNINLLYN

-3501 LKLQE
+3501 LKLEE

-3517 NLSEDTYDSIHN
+3517 NLTRDTYDSIQN

-3568 LTTKYSVLSNFN
+3568 IPTKYSVLSNYN
-3580 DLDLLYRLLKDFN
+3580 DFDLLYRLLKDFN
-3593 EIKENYDNIIFEFNL
+3593 EIKENYDNIIFEFKL

-3634 INNFTLSLLNNFVSL
+3634 INNFTFGLLNNFVSL

-3683 QANVVLTDLSNAT
+3683 EENVILTDLSNAT

-3702 YNYFID
+3702 FNYFIN
-3708 GAGKNYD
+3708 GIGKNYD
-3715 FINKTRLYDN
+3715 FINKTREYDN
-3725 INYFMSGSKLLVNS
+3725 INYFMSGSKLLLNS
-3739 FYSNNLEIRFDIKYN
+3739 FYSNNLEIRFEIKYN

-3781 FNKTDLSFSQALS
+3781 FGKTDLSFSQALS
-3794 TIVDGNINVLLQ
+3794 TIIDGNINVLLE
-3806 LLIEDISFIEI
+3806 LLIQDISFIEI
-3817 NQKIQMN
+3817 NQNIQMN
-3824 NISDLCYNLTNI
+3824 NKFDLCYNLTNV

-3842 YQGYVESNVLNDV
+3842 YQGYVESNVINDV
-3855 YSIVE
+3855 YSILE
-3860 IDVRNLYNETTN
+3860 IDVRNLYNETSN
-3872 FLGNDASINIF
+3872 FLGDDASINIF

-3897 RTVNVDRA
+3897 RSVNVERA
-3905 FAYPEFYINGQIFEE
+3905 FAYPEFFINGLTFEE
-3920 FLLSLD
+3920 FLLSLG

-3934 QIGSI
+3934 QVGSI

-3946 TGLTA
+3946 AGLSA
-3951 TDPAGGGGNITITVE
+3951 IDPASGGRGITIIVE
-3966 NTLTDTNTIGVFEG
+3966 NTLTDTNTTGVFEG

-3993 ITTIIRRDII
+3993 VTTIITRDII
-4003 IIENTVD
+4003 IIEDAID
-4010 NDEGDSSSSSSS
+4010 NEDGDTTSS
-4022 NVNNFTGP
+4022 NINNFNFTGP

-4041 HNYKLGTGASNVM
+4041 HNYKLGSSASNVM
-4054 RLSKIILRR
+4054 RLSKIILRK